1 MNQVQNFTSAPML
14 YFDGKQTLY
23 AVAVVMS
30 RQWASIGFPSLLQIS
45 QTNNLQNPTTG
56 WNDYSIYTRPGTVQ
70 HGANNES
77 LLRVTIGGDAILV
90 TVDAQDLNAAAAEFS
105 LFMPIPP
112 TQIKIT
118 LRGVK
123 RRRCTT

>member
-1 MNQVQNFTSAPML
+1 ML

-23 AVAVVMS
+23 AIAVVMS
-30 RQWASIGFPSLLQIS
+30 RQWASILGSPSLLQIS
-45 QTNNLQNPTTG
+45 RTNNLQNPAIG
-56 WNDYSIYTRPGTVQ
+56 WYDYSVYSRPGTVL
-70 HGANNES
+70 HGGNNES
-77 LLRVTIGGDAILV
+77 LLRVTIGGDAIFV
-90 TVDAQDLNAAAAEFS
+90 TVDAQDLNAAASEFS
-105 LFMPIPP
+105 LFLPLAP